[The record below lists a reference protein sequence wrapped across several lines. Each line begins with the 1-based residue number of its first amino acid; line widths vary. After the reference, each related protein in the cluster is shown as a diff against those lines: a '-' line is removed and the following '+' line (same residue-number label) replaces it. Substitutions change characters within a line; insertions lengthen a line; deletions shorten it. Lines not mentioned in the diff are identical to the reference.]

1 MKRAFPVGWIA
12 SLIGILTVMA
22 VSFGCDDS
30 LQSSKPPSQTS
41 SATDPPSSSL
51 QVQTRIVLA
60 EMFTGD
66 W

>member
-1 MKRAFPVGWIA
+1 MKRGFPIGWIA
-12 SLIGILTVMA
+12 SLIGILTAMA
-22 VSFGCDDS
+22 VSVGCGDS
-30 LQSSKPPSQTS
+30 LQSSKSPSQNS
-41 SATDPPSSSL
+41 GATNPPSSSL